1 MMLTEFADMTF
12 DAIEANG
19 FDDFP
24 PTACFP
30 ARGEVRKLDGVPVAS
45 GLREAVLNWAECL
58 AVPGEEYF
66 VAFKT
71 DATHFTV
78 MRLAPDEIEE
88 AVCEV
93 KAA

>member
-12 DAIEANG
+12 DAIEERG

-30 ARGEVRKLDGVPVAS
+30 ARGEVRTLDGVAETA
-45 GLREAVLNWAECL
+45 GLRDAVLNWAECL
-58 AVPGEEYF
+58 AEPDEEYF

-78 MRLAPDEIEE
+78 IRLAPDEIEE

-93 KAA
+93 NAA